1 MSSKAAVSRRFFID
15 LYGCAKNQVDA
26 EEIATRLEGAGW
38 TRVAD
43 ADEADLVLVNSCGFI
58 ESAKKESIDAVL
70 GHKAARPAARVM
82 LAGCLSQ
89 RYPDEL
95 GEALSEADAV
105 FGNADLSRVVEAAE
119 AALAGTRPVL
129 APARVPY
136 RPVERK
142 ELFGWKGSA
151 YVKIAEGCS
160 NRCSFCA
167 IPLIRG
173 DIDSRPVGDVVAEIE
188 SLLARGVYE
197 IDLIGQDLGSY
208 GRDSGGGQLLPALL
222 SRLSALEGDFRVRML
237 YIHPDRFP
245 LEILDACE
253 RDPRVLPYFDIPFQ
267 HGSSK
272 ILKAMGR
279 KGDPET
285 YLDLIATIRGRLP
298 EAVVRS
304 TFLVGFPGETDE
316 DFALLREFQDKAR
329 LDWLGAFA
337 YSKEEGT
344 AAAAMKGA
352 VPKKLAERRKA
363 ELEAAQG
370 PITEERMRRFVGREF
385 EVLIEE
391 RIEAASDGA
400 SGGPAAGADDAE
412 GTGAEA
418 FSLGRA
424 WFQAPEVD
432 GLCVVRGDF
441 EPGTVVKAKTFAL
454 RGVDLEAD
462 PVGA

>member
-1 MSSKAAVSRRFFID
+1 MD
-15 LYGCAKNQVDA
+15 
-26 EEIATRLEGAGW
+26 
-38 TRVAD
+38 
-43 ADEADLVLVNSCGFI
+43 
-58 ESAKKESIDAVL
+58 
-70 GHKAARPAARVM
+70 
-82 LAGCLSQ
+82 
-89 RYPDEL
+89 
-95 GEALSEADAV
+95 
-105 FGNADLSRVVEAAE
+105 
-119 AALAGTRPVL
+119 
-129 APARVPY
+129 
-136 RPVERK
+136 
-142 ELFGWKGSA
+142 
-151 YVKIAEGCS
+151 
-160 NRCSFCA
+160 
-167 IPLIRG
+167 
-173 DIDSRPVGDVVAEIE
+173 DVVAEIG

-208 GRDSGGGQLLPALL
+208 GRDSGGEQLLPALL
-222 SRLSALEGDFRVRML
+222 SRLSALPGDFRVRML

-245 LEILDACE
+245 LEILDSCE

-267 HGSSK
+267 HGSPK

-285 YLDLIATIRGRLP
+285 YLGLIATIRARLP
-298 EAVVRS
+298 DAVVRS

-316 DFALLREFQDKAR
+316 DFALLRDFQDRAR

-363 ELEAAQG
+363 GLEAAQG
-370 PITEERMRRFVGREF
+370 PITEERMTRFVGREF

-391 RIEAASDGA
+391 RIEAPDGE
-400 SGGPAAGADDAE
+400 GAEANGND
-412 GTGAEA
+412 EA

-432 GLCVVRGDF
+432 GLCVVRGSF
-441 EPGTVVKAKTFAL
+441 EPGTVVKARTFAL

-462 PVGA
+462 PVRT

>member
-1 MSSKAAVSRRFFID
+1 MSSRDAPSRRFFID

-26 EEIATRLEGAGW
+26 EEISTRLEAAGW
-38 TRVAD
+38 TRVPD
-43 ADEADLVLVNSCGFI
+43 ADGADLMLVNSCGFI

-70 GHKAARPAARVM
+70 SHKAARPASRVM

-89 RYPDEL
+89 RYPEEL
-95 GEALSEADAV
+95 GAALSEADAV

-136 RPVERK
+136 RPPERK

-160 NRCSFCA
+160 NHCSFCA

-173 DIDSRPVGDVVAEIE
+173 DLDSRPVDDVVAEIE

-222 SRLSALEGDFRVRML
+222 ARLSALEGDFRVRML

-267 HGSSK
+267 HGSPR

-279 KGDPET
+279 KGDPDA
-285 YLDLIATIRGRLP
+285 YLGLIGKIRDRLP
-298 EAVVRS
+298 DAVIRS
-304 TFLVGFPGETDE
+304 TFLVGFPGETEE
-316 DFALLREFQDKAR
+316 DFALLREFQERSR

-344 AAAAMKGA
+344 AAAKLKGA
-352 VPKKLAERRKA
+352 VPKKIAGRRKA
-363 ELEAAQG
+363 ELEAAQTA
-370 PITEERMRRFVGREF
+370 ITEERMARFVGREF

-391 RIEAASDGA
+391 RIEAPDGE
-400 SGGPAAGADDAE
+400 GAGADGSD
-412 GTGAEA
+412 EA

-432 GLCVVRGDF
+432 GLCVVRGEF
-441 EPGTVVKAKTFAL
+441 EPGAVVKARTFAL

-462 PVGA
+462 PVGT